1 MNKKEAQFLARAIT
15 IAAGVHENQLDKA
28 GAPYILH
35 PLRMMGRTE
44 DIEEQIVAVL
54 HDVVEDSREPDRW
67 TPERL
72 IEEGFSKK
80 IAAAVDALT
89 HRTMEAHGVEESYD
103 EFIARVLQN
112 DLAIRVKFLDL
123 EDNMNLTRLTR
134 LTRED
139 LERVEKYH
147 RAHRQLL
154 EVLSRARGKKP
165 KREPP
170 PPPTGGAGGG
180 G

>member
-1 MNKKEAQFLARAIT
+1 MSKKEAALLARAIA
-15 IAAGVHENQLDKA
+15 IAAGVHENQRDKA

-35 PLRMMGRTE
+35 PLRMMLRT
-44 DIEEQIVAVL
+44 DAVEEQIVAVL

-72 IEEGFSKK
+72 IAEGFPKK

-89 HRTMEAHGVEESYD
+89 HRTLETHGIEESYD
-103 EFIARVLQN
+103 AFIARVLQN
-112 DLAIRVKFLDL
+112 DLALRVKFLDL
-123 EDNMNLTRLTR
+123 EDNMTLTRLTR
-134 LTRED
+134 LTRQD

-154 EVLSRARGKKP
+154 EVLSRARREKSKRQRKP
-165 KREPP
+165 
-170 PPPTGGAGGG
+170 
-180 G
+180 